1 MKILH
6 ASMVLLLGIVA
17 CNRPPEV
24 QAPIELKHFP
34 LDSME
39 GVRAASGVS
48 FDPTVTSDGKGSLQ
62 IKAAEPITAPLFE
75 VSDIS
80 IENTVLIYQ
89 AQLQTEG
96 LEGQTYLE
104 MWARF
109 PGQGEYF
116 SRGLDRPLT
125 GTTSWVAV
133 ATPFF
138 LEAGQK
144 PDLIR
149 LNLVVN
155 GTGTVWIDD
164 IRLLRQP
171 HP

>member
-1 MKILH
+1 
-6 ASMVLLLGIVA
+6 
-17 CNRPPEV
+17 
-24 QAPIELKHFP
+24 
-34 LDSME
+34 
-39 GVRAASGVS
+39 
-48 FDPTVTSDGKGSLQ
+48 
-62 IKAAEPITAPLFE
+62 
-75 VSDIS
+75 
-80 IENTVLIYQ
+80 
-89 AQLQTEG
+89 
-96 LEGQTYLE
+96 
-104 MWARF
+104 
-109 PGQGEYF
+109 
-116 SRGLDRPLT
+116 
-125 GTTSWVAV
+125 V